1 VPFNAASAKRKPGTP
16 TGCSEQFGDI
26 DGARARPPED
36 CGGVHAFA
44 EIVAGRMDADTR
56 RWLPRGYNLA
66 RFDPAAVR
74 FEDPAHRLA
83 FSWYGD
89 ADAGDTPHG

>member
-1 VPFNAASAKRKPGTP
+1 
-16 TGCSEQFGDI
+16 
-26 DGARARPPED
+26 
-36 CGGVHAFA
+36 
-44 EIVAGRMDADTR
+44 MDEDTR